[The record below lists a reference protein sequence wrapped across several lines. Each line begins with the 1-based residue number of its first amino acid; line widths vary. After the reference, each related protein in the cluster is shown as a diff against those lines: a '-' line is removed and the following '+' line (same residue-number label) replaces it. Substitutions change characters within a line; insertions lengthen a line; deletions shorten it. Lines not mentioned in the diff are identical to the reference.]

1 MNSTP
6 HPPGRLLDWL
16 SFTLAPGVTTRQQRS
31 LLKIFRTPERVL
43 EAPFELVAQTHGAD
57 IADGLKKGAP
67 ETAVENA
74 LRWIAQPDH
83 YFVTLHDDA
92 YPGLLR
98 EIPDAP
104 SALYVQGRIEL
115 LNAECLAV
123 VGSRNASAQGIRDAE
138 EFAQSL
144 SSAGYTI
151 VSGLAL
157 GIDAA
162 AHRGGLA
169 AAGSSIAVMGTG
181 ADLYYPPRN
190 RELAARLAR
199 EGAII
204 SEWPLGTPPTPGNF
218 PQRNRLISGLSRGVL
233 VVEAAMQSGSLIT
246 ARLAA
251 DQGREVFAMPG
262 SIHSTIS
269 KGCHEL
275 IKQGAKLVECGEDVL
290 AELKG
295 MPAPRPPAAP
305 EPPME
310 APHPLLEAMGHGPA
324 TVDQLAGRTG
334 GDAAKVSAEL
344 SRLEIEGRI
353 AALPGG
359 HFQRLGN

>member
-6 HPPGRLLDWL
+6 YPRGRLLEWL
-16 SFTLAPGVTTRQQRS
+16 NFTLAPGVTTRQQRS
-31 LLKIFRTPERVL
+31 LLKMFETPRHAL
-43 EAPFELVAQTHGAD
+43 DAPFEEVAMTHGGE
-57 IADGLKKGAP
+57 IADGLRKGASG
-67 ETAVENA
+67 TAVEEA
-74 LRWIAQPDH
+74 LRWLAEPGH
-83 YFVTLHDDA
+83 YLVTLHDDA

-104 SALYVQGRIEL
+104 SVLYVQGRIEL
-115 LNAECLAV
+115 LRAECLAI
-123 VGSRNASAQGIRDAE
+123 VGSRNATAQGVRDAE
-138 EFAQSL
+138 GFARAL
-144 SSAGYTI
+144 SRAGYTI

-169 AAGSSIAVMGTG
+169 EAGSSIAVMGTG
-181 ADLYYPPRN
+181 ADLYYPRRN
-190 RELAARLAR
+190 RELADRLAR

-204 SEWPLGTPPTPGNF
+204 SEWPLGTPPAPGNF

-262 SIHSTIS
+262 SIHSTVS

-275 IKQGAKLVECGEDVL
+275 IKQGAKLAEDAADVL
-290 AELKG
+290 AELGG
-295 MPAPRPPAAP
+295 MPAPRACAAVP
-305 EPPME
+305 SE
-310 APHPLLEAMGHGPA
+310 AVHPLLAALGHGPA

-334 GDAAKVSAEL
+334 SDAAKIAAEL
-344 SRLEIEGRI
+344 SRLEIEGSI

-359 HFQRLGN
+359 RFQRLGD